1 VDAAWTPA
9 ALLPAA
15 LVLACGGALLAAL
28 RRWYDAVPWR
38 VAVVFALLLAVLLW
52 PVLVGGKVLLPL
64 GNLVGFP
71 PWRGLPAPEPHTHAI
86 QGDLVHQIT
95 PWQAEVRRALA
106 DGRWPLWNEDAGA
119 GMPLM
124 GDPQAQAFQPL
135 LVASLPLPLQAA
147 VGATG
152 ALRILL
158 AFVGMF
164 VLLRR
169 QGIGEAAAL
178 VGSVGYG
185 LCGAMLLWLG
195 WPIANAVAW
204 TPLGLYAVVRC
215 HRDGGRR
222 DVALLAAVTA
232 ALLLGGH
239 PETILQSGALMG
251 LFLIAFAWE
260 RRRGGT
266 PVMPFVVR
274 CGGAVVLAGLLLAPM
289 LLVQQAYLPATERA
303 TSLPY
308 FLELPSL
315 AQLWSTWQQADVW
328 QAWAARVE
336 PRLLSLFALR
346 AWGSHDSFWGDGN
359 LVEQGSG
366 SVGAAIG
373 VLALAAVIRR
383 RPRLPQESLLV
394 GFAAVSLLL
403 IAKPPQ
409 LYRFVGHLP
418 LLGASAVHE
427 NHRLMLLVA
436 LAACYLGACEVE
448 RWMRGDRAPRSI
460 AIAAVVTV
468 VLITWAYLGH
478 LPSGSAERTG
488 QVWWMTLQL
497 AATLL
502 VVGLVLWLG
511 ADSRGR
517 GLGGGPA
524 GAETEA
530 SPSGSPDGR
539 RLAWL
544 RLASSWLLAAVIAAE
559 LVALHGAALAP
570 GPSRLFYPRTPGL
583 DFLAQHLD
591 GTRLVALAE
600 TLPAN
605 FAQVLGFND
614 ARIDGPARPN
624 AYMQLVDPLRD
635 PGPRTL
641 ANAAHLGHPGARL
654 YDLLG
659 VRYVLGPPGLE
670 LPLPLAYR
678 DASLSIF
685 EHPRPLPR
693 FLLPPAAT
701 TYRGEDWTAWFRRQR
716 DFAARALVAAGPPG
730 SDAPRWHAR
739 RGRPAFAAA
748 RHEPTRWS
756 AQLRAAEPR
765 LLAGAVYQDGGWRL
779 LVDGHP
785 HPTVPTNGP
794 LLGAWLPAG
803 DHRLD
808 LLYRPRR
815 FAAGCLLTAF
825 ALAAALAWL
834 TPPPLRASMRRLDAA
849 DQPHTLDS

>member
-1 VDAAWTPA
+1 MDAGWTA
-9 ALLPAA
+9 SALLPAA
-15 LVLACGGALLAAL
+15 LVLGCGWELLAAL
-28 RRWYDAVPWR
+28 RRWYDAVPRR
-38 VAVVFALLLAVLLW
+38 VTAAFALLLLVLLW
-52 PVLVGGKVLLPL
+52 PVLLGGKVLLPL
-64 GNLVGFP
+64 GNLVGVVP
-71 PWRGLPAPEPHTHAI
+71 YRGLPPPQPPTHAL
-86 QGDLVHQIT
+86 QGDLVHQIV
-95 PWQAEVRRALA
+95 PWQVQVRRQLA
-106 DGRWPLWNEDAGA
+106 DGRWPLWNEHAGA

-124 GDPQAQAFQPL
+124 ADPQSQAFQPL
-135 LVASLPLPLQAA
+135 LAASLPLPLPAA
-147 VGATG
+147 VGATA
-152 ALRILL
+152 ALRLLL
-158 AFVGMF
+158 ALVGTF
-164 VLLRR
+164 LLLRR
-169 QGIGEAAAL
+169 QGLGEAAAL
-178 VGSVGYG
+178 CGSVGYG
-185 LCGAMLLWLG
+185 LCGAALLWVG

-260 RRRGGT
+260 RRRSGA
-266 PVMPFVVR
+266 PLVPFLLR
-274 CGGAVVLAGLLLAPM
+274 CGGAVALAGLLLAPM

-303 TSLPY
+303 TSLAY

-315 AQLWSTWQQADVW
+315 AQLWSTWQRADVW

-336 PRLLSLFALR
+336 PQLLSLFALR
-346 AWGSHDSFWGDGN
+346 AWGSHDVFWGEAN
-359 LVEQGSG
+359 FVEQGSG

-373 VLALAAVIRR
+373 LLALAAAARR
-383 RPRLPQESLLV
+383 RSRLPQESLLV
-394 GFAAVSLLL
+394 GFAAVALLL

-418 LLGASAVHE
+418 LLGASSVHE

-436 LAACYLGACEVE
+436 LGACYLAAGEIE
-448 RWMRGDRAPRSI
+448 RWTRGDRAPRVL
-460 AIAAVVTV
+460 ALAAVVTV
-468 VLITWAYLGH
+468 ALLAWAYLGH
-478 LPSGSAERTG
+478 LPPGSAERTTQAWWLAL
-488 QVWWMTLQL
+488 QV
-497 AATLL
+497 AAALL
-502 VVGLVLWLG
+502 VSGLVLWLG
-511 ADSRGR
+511 SDSQRR
-517 GLGGGPA
+517 GLGA
-524 GAETEA
+524 RTA
-530 SPSGSPDGR
+530 
-539 RLAWL
+539 RLATP
-544 RLASSWLLAAVIAAE
+544 WLLAAVVAAE
-559 LVALHGAALAP
+559 LVALHGEALTPA
-570 GPSRLFYPRTPGL
+570 PSRLFYPRTPGL

-624 AYMQLVDPLRD
+624 AYMQLIDALRD
-635 PGPRTL
+635 PGERTL
-641 ANAAHLGHPGARL
+641 ANAAHLGQPGARL

-693 FLLPPAAT
+693 FFLPPAAT
-701 TYRGEDWTAWFRRQR
+701 IYRGGDWTAWFRRQR
-716 DFAARALVAAGPPG
+716 DFAARALVGAGPTD

-756 AQLRAAEPR
+756 AQVRAAEPR
-765 LLAGAVYQDGGWRL
+765 VLTGAVYQDGGWRL
-779 LVDGHP
+779 LVDGRP
-785 HPTVPTNGP
+785 HPTVAANGP

-808 LLYRPRR
+808 LLYRPGR
-815 FAAGCLLTAF
+815 FAFGCLLA
-825 ALAAALAWL
+825 ALALAVALAWL
-834 TPPPLRASMRRLDAA
+834 TPPPRRPTAL
-849 DQPHTLDS
+849 